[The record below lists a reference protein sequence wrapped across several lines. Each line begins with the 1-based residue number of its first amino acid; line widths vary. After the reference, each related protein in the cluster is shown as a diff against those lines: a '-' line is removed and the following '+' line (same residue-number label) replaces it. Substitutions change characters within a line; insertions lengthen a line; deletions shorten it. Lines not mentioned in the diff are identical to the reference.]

1 MARFRNYYIRLF
13 AQTLVFLC
21 GLLGGCVILCGYLLG
36 ERNWLSYGELGTYL
50 NISQS
55 TGLFLF
61 VLFAFLAFEF
71 LYLERASG
79 LTECL
84 ETNRQLHLQIRWNQ
98 ILLLLPLALVP
109 WGIVF
114 GFDFFAVLSKGA
126 LTGQVL
132 THLILSSVLNVLVV
146 EIIGILLGAVLASC
160 ASRPAAYCI
169 MILFAFLMSPVAKN
183 WVAVLLNS
191 FETASFDPV
200 RIMDFFGIVA
210 MDTDWVPD
218 PIYGLPIERCRWAL
232 ALFWIALFLS
242 LFLLLHRPK
251 GKRRYPLMIGIL
263 WLAALLGLVGF
274 LRMGGDST
282 VRLDDRRT
290 GTAYGDYFYE
300 TTQEQKE
307 ESAAFSVL
315 SYDLDLKI
323 TGRLHASATMT
334 LTKNPEGDAYRFT
347 LYRGYR
353 ILSVTDGEGN
363 PLTYTRTGHYLE
375 IDAPFDTPT
384 GTILVE
390 YEGSGGRYYSND
402 QGIALPGYLPWYPM
416 PGYRSLW
423 DEASSGIS
431 VSTEGEEIDFSVT
444 VDTRLPL
451 VCNLEEVEEHT
462 YAGKATAVTLVGG
475 LLTEKTSDGYVY
487 YDSPLNLS
495 SLDLETLEEEL
506 SVAEELLGISFDVDF
521 SQKKIICM
529 PRTICATSGGQN
541 EGFVIYSDCI
551 LLDSEI
557 ALTYSALDQLIPQK
571 TDAAELRELLILY
584 LWSGGTMEEPMYY
597 DSSLEGVLP
606 SRAELAALE
615 PESGATYEEIVEA
628 QAVLERLLRCK
639 MEAYGTETVLRQC
652 YEYLCSQDTEGEV
665 SFLYALS

>member
-1 MARFRNYYIRLF
+1 
-13 AQTLVFLC
+13 
-21 GLLGGCVILCGYLLG
+21 
-36 ERNWLSYGELGTYL
+36 
-50 NISQS
+50 
-55 TGLFLF
+55 
-61 VLFAFLAFEF
+61 
-71 LYLERASG
+71 
-79 LTECL
+79 
-84 ETNRQLHLQIRWNQ
+84 
-98 ILLLLPLALVP
+98 
-109 WGIVF
+109 
-114 GFDFFAVLSKGA
+114 
-126 LTGQVL
+126 
-132 THLILSSVLNVLVV
+132 
-146 EIIGILLGAVLASC
+146 
-160 ASRPAAYCI
+160 
-169 MILFAFLMSPVAKN
+169 
-183 WVAVLLNS
+183 
-191 FETASFDPV
+191 
-200 RIMDFFGIVA
+200 
-210 MDTDWVPD
+210 
-218 PIYGLPIERCRWAL
+218 
-232 ALFWIALFLS
+232 
-242 LFLLLHRPK
+242 
-251 GKRRYPLMIGIL
+251 MIGVL

-375 IDAPFDTPT
+375 IDAPFDTPM

-423 DEASSGIS
+423 DEVTNGIS

-571 TDAAELRELLILY
+571 ADAAELRELLILY